1 LELTLGHESYLAE
14 KGGRVTWPPFLREMR
29 LNAPT
34 FGRR

>member
-1 LELTLGHESYLAE
+1 MGYEMWDVELGNWEDIERRILH
-14 KGGRVTWPPFLREMR
+14 LREMR